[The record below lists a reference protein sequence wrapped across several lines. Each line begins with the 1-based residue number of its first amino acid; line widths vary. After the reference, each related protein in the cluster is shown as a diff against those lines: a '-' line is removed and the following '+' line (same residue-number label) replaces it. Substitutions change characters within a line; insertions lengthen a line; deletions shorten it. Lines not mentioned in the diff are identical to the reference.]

1 MMQTLVDLLNTAEG
15 LDFLAAEGV
24 FASPQTFRARLK
36 MPAKPGLAA
45 ELGLA
50 NHKLVC
56 SGQQLYVDYR
66 HSVLSKILALQDLEQ
81 EQELQPFFLWVDTDR
96 TGSDSLITKFA
107 WPQSGKKG
115 PITIMPP
122 GAGEVEL
129 RFASPDPAQLTS
141 AMDRVETFLRQ
152 SGEQRKDAK
161 QKYQHLRLIFTA
173 EAHPNLGQFN
183 LRLTNFLLAHVFGFV
198 PRSAILSRLLESD
211 LVLSEINLLLNHLVD
226 GIRVFNEAIQSLTQ
240 RGINPQVTP
249 LADPYLPLFY
259 SCETDSRRLRLYHRL
274 QGQDHFAVSA
284 CKCGREYKFYLG
296 RHLLSV
302 AELAQTGRWSPDVC
316 FPIFFN
322 DLVSGF
328 VAGKSSA
335 IYLIVMNQVL
345 RKVLGKRPVPIL
357 VPESLKAKENGH
369 GQFDS
374 LIYRYFTGV

>member
-1 MMQTLVDLLNTAEG
+1 MQTLADLLNTAEG
-15 LDFLAAEGV
+15 RNFLTAEGV
-24 FASPQTFRARLK
+24 FTAPQTFSARLK
-36 MPAKPGLAA
+36 MPVKPGLAA
-45 ELGLA
+45 ELGVA

-56 SGQQLYVDYR
+56 SGQQLYTDYR

-96 TGSDSLITKFA
+96 TGSVSLITKLA

-122 GAGEVEL
+122 GAGELEL
-129 RFASPDPAQLTS
+129 RFASPDPVQLTS
-141 AMDRVETFLRQ
+141 AIDRVETFLRQ

-173 EAHPNLGQFN
+173 EAHPNLSQFN
-183 LRLTNFLLAHVFGFV
+183 LRLTNFLLAHVFNFV
-198 PRSAILSRLLESD
+198 PRSAILSRLLETD
-211 LVLSEINLLLNHLVD
+211 LVLSEVNLFLNHLAD
-226 GIRVFNEAIQSLTQ
+226 GIRVFNEAIQFLTH

-249 LADPYLPLFY
+249 LADSYLPLFY
-259 SCETDSRRLRLYHRL
+259 SCEVDGRRLRLYHRL
-274 QGQDHFAVSA
+274 QGQDHFAVSG

-302 AELAQTGRWSPDVC
+302 AELAQTRRWSPDVC
-316 FPIFFN
+316 FPMFFN

-345 RKVLGKRPVPIL
+345 RKVLDKTPVPIL
-357 VPESLKAKENGH
+357 VPESLKAKENGN

-374 LIYRYFTGV
+374 LLYRYFAGA